1 MSVAVP
7 AGRPS
12 RARRTA
18 AGAAQPRPQVKSRSV
33 RARRRA
39 LSPAVLWIVLLAA
52 LFGGIVALNVGA
64 LRATIETSQLEARTQ
79 ALHVRNADLA
89 ASVARGSSYFRIAIR
104 AQQLGMVPAYPS
116 AHDFIPFTPATA
128 KHHHHAV
135 PPAKAPSRTTVPAIR
150 GPRP

>member
-1 MSVAVP
+1 VSVAVP

-12 RARRTA
+12 RARRA
-18 AGAAQPRPQVKSRSV
+18 ASGAAAPRARSRTV

-104 AQQLGMVPAYPS
+104 AQQLGMVPAYPN
-116 AHDFIPFTPATA
+116 AHDFIPFTPSAA
-128 KHHHHAV
+128 AHHHHAP
-135 PPAKAPSRTTVPAIR
+135 PPAKAPARTSVPATR
-150 GPRP
+150 GAHP